1 MDLTDRIETVIRPT
15 IEDMG
20 FDVVRVQVLGR
31 ERLRVQVMAERTDGK
46 TMTVDDCAQLSRAI
60 SPVLEVE
67 DPVAGS
73 YTFEVSSPGID
84 RPLVRLRDYERFAGF
99 EAKIEMARPMG
110 ERRRFQGRLMGTD
123 GEKVLLSVD
132 GTEVALVYD
141 DIRRAKLL
149 LTEELLAMQEQ

>member
-73 YTFEVSSPGID
+73 YTLEVSSPGID